1 MTTSAGS
8 SARIRRLA
16 PADAGAY
23 RELRLAALANHPQAF
38 GSSHED
44 EVRFDD
50 DRWYQRLSGGAD
62 LATFGAAVDGQLV
75 GTATCVRESHRKER
89 HRACLVGMYVT
100 PAARGRGIGAQLV
113 TAVISHARDHGVDQL
128 ELDVVQGAAAG
139 LSGQYRQPRRRRPP
153 VRPNTSA
160 QASMAS
166 SQPSTSCTVSC
177 R

>member
-1 MTTSAGS
+1 MSAGS

-128 ELDVVQGAAAG
+128 ELYERAG
-139 LSGQYRQPRRRRPP
+139 FRAWGTRPDALR
-153 VRPNTSA
+153 VEGRSWDEIA
-160 QASMAS
+160 MAL
-166 SQPSTSCTVSC
+166 
-177 R
+177 RLD

>member
-1 MTTSAGS
+1 MSAGS

-128 ELDVVQGAAAG
+128 ELDVVQGNASAIALYERAG
-139 LSGQYRQPRRRRPP
+139 FRAWGTRPDALR
-153 VRPNTSA
+153 VEGRSWDEIA
-160 QASMAS
+160 MAL
-166 SQPSTSCTVSC
+166 
-177 R
+177 RLD